1 MVCLLFYITDDNMKV
16 YITVGMTHQFNLLVS
31 YSLVEIL
38 ADFTPTCFF
47 FLFKSRHLENDPKMS
62 NVRMGII

>member
-1 MVCLLFYITDDNMKV
+1 MKM

-38 ADFTPTCFF
+38 ADFIQTCF
-47 FLFKSRHLENDPKMS
+47 FLFKSRHLENDPQMS
-62 NVRMGII
+62 EWV